1 MLRNKKSV
9 FFMVFME
16 DIQNI
21 SLFVGVDFSTNDF
34 ATFGTS
40 LGYLL
45 KSVVARIILL
55 HFTEILATK

>member
-1 MLRNKKSV
+1 
-9 FFMVFME
+9 MVFME

-34 ATFGTS
+34 ATFRTS
-40 LGYLL
+40 FE
-45 KSVVARIILL
+45 KVIARTILL